1 MIDSPPQAPPAQH
14 HNKWLLLIAAYKL
27 IQAIL
32 FCAIGVGAV
41 RLLHKDIGDL
51 LDHLANHLPESRVVD
66 FLLDK
71 ASLLNDPL
79 LRRIGAAAFFYA
91 VLSIFEGAGLFLE
104 KVWGEY
110 LTLVITASFLP
121 WEIFELFRRLTWIRV
136 SLLTINA
143 LVFIYLLKIVTDRA
157 RQRGNLLGG
166 VEKHSIQ

>member
-1 MIDSPPQAPPAQH
+1 MNDPQLQSSPAQH

-51 LDHLANHLPESRVVD
+51 LDHLANHLPESRVVN

-91 VLSIFEGAGLFLE
+91 VLSIFEGTGLFLE

-121 WEIFELFRRLTWIRV
+121 WEIFELFRRLTWIRA
-136 SLLTINA
+136 SLLVINA
-143 LVFIYLLKIVTDRA
+143 LVFFYLMKIVAERA
-157 RQRGNLLGG
+157 KARGKL
-166 VEKHSIQ
+166 